1 MSCLYRNMQLVVING
16 PGGCGKDTFIDFCE
30 DILDVDEFDTVR
42 AIKEAAEILGWNGKK
57 DEKSRQFLHDLKML
71 SVKYNDLPFTDLKN
85 YVDFLENNAN
95 HVDYPDLLFVH
106 VREKEE
112 IDRIVEEL
120 GAVKLLITAEREDY
134 IEPDLDFE
142 RETKDIN
149 YDFHICND
157 GTLVDLE
164 NKAKRF
170 CELMEELINEDITL
184 SDIGY
189 IQL

>member
-1 MSCLYRNMQLVVING
+1 MKLVILNG
-16 PGGCGKDTFIDFCE
+16 PGGCGKDTFINYCE
-30 DILDVDEFDTVR
+30 QFLDVDHFDTVG
-42 AIKEAAEILGWNGKK
+42 AIKEAAEILGWDGSK
-57 DEKSRQFLHDLKML
+57 DDKSRQFLHDLKML
-71 SVKYNDLPFTDLKN
+71 TVKYNDLPFMGLKN
-85 YVDFLENNAN
+85 YVDFLEKNAN

-120 GAVKLLITAEREDY
+120 GAVKVLITAEREDY
-134 IEPDLDFE
+134 TEPDLDFE

-149 YDFHICND
+149 YDFHITND

-164 NKAKRF
+164 NKAERF
-170 CELMEELINEDITL
+170 CQLMEELINEDITL

-189 IQL
+189 TQL